1 MELLKEQGSNL
12 IGCEREVTKLPFTP
26 PGIALYSWQGCS
38 GDDKD
43 RQNVVGDDEYNG
55 DEHCKRKVALGVLN
69 AACHVAGKGKPEHV
83 VDNDSNHAVEE

>member
-1 MELLKEQGSNL
+1 M

-26 PGIALYSWQGCS
+26 PGIALYGWQAYS

-43 RQNVVGDDEYNG
+43 GQNVVGDDEYNG
-55 DEHCKRKVALGVLN
+55 YKHCKRKVALGVLN

-83 VDNDSNHAVEE
+83 VDDDSNHAAEEQD